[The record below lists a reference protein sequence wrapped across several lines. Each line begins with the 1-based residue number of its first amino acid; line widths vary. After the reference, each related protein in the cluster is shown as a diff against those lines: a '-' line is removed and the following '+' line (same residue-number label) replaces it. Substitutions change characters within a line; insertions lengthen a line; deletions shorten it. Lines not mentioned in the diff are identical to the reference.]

1 MTKKPVGRP
10 PKKAVN
16 KPTNIAT
23 GGNATSVAIRS
34 DSSQSG
40 TTITRTTDNRQPTVE
55 DMEIDFIQSRSKDL
69 THSKHAPIIFRA
81 EPVETRSRTAASSAS
96 APSETAA
103 AATPRNRNLERI
115 RTSRQR
121 ASKRQKLTP
130 STALVRNP
138 VVRERGRLEPRI
150 TRGNKRTYNETD
162 TSFSELSSARSIP
175 ENSDANANANE
186 AVTEGS
192 NADAE
197 STTNAVTNE

>member
-1 MTKKPVGRP
+1 
-10 PKKAVN
+10 
-16 KPTNIAT
+16 
-23 GGNATSVAIRS
+23 
-34 DSSQSG
+34 
-40 TTITRTTDNRQPTVE
+40 
-55 DMEIDFIQSRSKDL
+55 MEIDFIQSRSKDL

-103 AATPRNRNLERI
+103 TPRNKNLEMI

-121 ASKRQKLTP
+121 SSKRQKLTP